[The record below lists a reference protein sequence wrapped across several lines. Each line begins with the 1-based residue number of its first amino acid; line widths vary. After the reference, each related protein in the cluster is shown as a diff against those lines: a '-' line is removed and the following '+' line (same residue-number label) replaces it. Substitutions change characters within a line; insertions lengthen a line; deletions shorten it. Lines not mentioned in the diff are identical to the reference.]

1 MQKGKV
7 PENTLLQDCHS
18 LEPTGFSPMIILSEY
33 ELIYN
38 NKDDFYAISPKS
50 EQMAACPECS
60 HSLKYRDSRLRIRK
74 VHGGGSDQL
83 LIRRLKCSHCKRL
96 HTELPDVLAP
106 YKHYTTE
113 VIEDVVDA
121 VIDSDDLET
130 EAYPCEATMHR
141 WNAWL
146 FYNQLRIDGLLKS
159 VGYRRLGFSEV
170 FLKSGLSLLAG
181 IRETGAGWLGTIL
194 RVIYNAGNFLPA

>member
-1 MQKGKV
+1 MLACHWSALYTVISMQKGKV

-38 NKDDFYAISPKS
+38 NKDDFYAVSPKS
-50 EQMAACPECS
+50 EQIAACPE
-60 HSLKYRDSRLRIRK
+60 
-74 VHGGGSDQL
+74 
-83 LIRRLKCSHCKRL
+83 CSHCKRL

-130 EAYPCEATMHR
+130 EASPCEATMHR

-159 VGYRRLGFSEV
+159 VGYRLLGFSEV